1 MGKNHREQ
9 RTRTI
14 KEKSNENT
22 KISEVKFLAF
32 FFSLEI
38 NLPCGKDIW
47 RKEHVQTSVCS
58 EYIDRWT
65 FSNNILDHSK
75 CMISISNVY
84 YAKL

>member
-38 NLPCGKDIW
+38 NLPCGKDI
-47 RKEHVQTSVCS
+47 
-58 EYIDRWT
+58 
-65 FSNNILDHSK
+65 
-75 CMISISNVY
+75 
-84 YAKL
+84 